1 MNFAARCER
10 LVKEIGK
17 PMLITSDENV
27 FYFSGFTGGDSF
39 LLISENFK
47 GLFTDT
53 RYTLQAKEEA
63 CDFEIFDTDAIGK
76 LKETVNKLGITEVA
90 IEEDHMTVASMA
102 RFTGFLKFSP
112 GGRAVKNLRIIKD
125 TDEIDRIKKAQEL
138 SEAAFLYFVE
148 NARIGMTEL
157 EAACL
162 IESYMRKNGAKK
174 TSFDT
179 IVASGR
185 FGAMPHALASDRV
198 IEKGSLAVCDF
209 GCVLSGYCSDMTRT
223 VAFGQIG
230 DLEKEVY
237 ETVKKA
243 HIAAMAS
250 VKEGVCASE
259 VDKAARSVIT
269 ESSFGEYFT
278 HSTGHGVGLYIHEG
292 PTASPKAL
300 DILKEN
306 MTLTIEP
313 GIYIPDKFG
322 VRIENLA
329 IVKKDGAEDLNKVTK
344 ELIVI

>member
-1 MNFAARCER
+1 MNFSARCER
-10 LVKEIGK
+10 LIKETGK

-53 RYTLQAKEEA
+53 RYTLQAKEET
-63 CDFEIFDTDAIGK
+63 CDFEIFDTDALGK

-90 IEEDHMTVASMA
+90 IEEDHMTVSAMA
-102 RFTGFLKFSP
+102 RFTDFLKFSP
-112 GGRAVKNLRIIKD
+112 GGSAVKKLRIIKD
-125 TDEIDRIKKAQEL
+125 SDEIERIKKSEKL
-138 SEAAFLYFVE
+138 SEAAFLYFIE
-148 NARIGMTEL
+148 NAHIGMTEL

-223 VAFGQIG
+223 VAFGHVS
-230 DLEKEVY
+230 DLEKEAY
-237 ETVKKA
+237 EVVKKA
-243 HIAAMAS
+243 HIAAMDK
-250 VKEGVCASE
+250 VKDGVHASE
-259 VDKAARSVIT
+259 VDAAARDVIN
-269 ESSFGEYFT
+269 ESGFGEYFT
-278 HSTGHGVGLYIHEG
+278 HSTGHGVGLFIHEG
-292 PTASPKAL
+292 PTASPMS
-300 DILKEN
+300 DNILKEN